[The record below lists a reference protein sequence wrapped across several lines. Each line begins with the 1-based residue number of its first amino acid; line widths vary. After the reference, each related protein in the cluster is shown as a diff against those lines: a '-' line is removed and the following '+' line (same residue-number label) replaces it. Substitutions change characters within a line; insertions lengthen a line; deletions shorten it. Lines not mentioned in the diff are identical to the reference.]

1 MDNGA
6 KIDKTSQRDWPLI
19 LCPVGHEVK
28 QIKKEV
34 RIQGSEGSL
43 ASGGPWEA
51 PRKSAADSG
60 VEGGVRFIGV
70 DTRGE
75 DGVKGRQD

>member
-1 MDNGA
+1 M
-6 KIDKTSQRDWPLI
+6 
-19 LCPVGHEVK
+19 GHEVK

-43 ASGGPWEA
+43 ASGGPWES
-51 PRKSAADSG
+51 PWKSAAEPG

-70 DTRGE
+70 DTWGE